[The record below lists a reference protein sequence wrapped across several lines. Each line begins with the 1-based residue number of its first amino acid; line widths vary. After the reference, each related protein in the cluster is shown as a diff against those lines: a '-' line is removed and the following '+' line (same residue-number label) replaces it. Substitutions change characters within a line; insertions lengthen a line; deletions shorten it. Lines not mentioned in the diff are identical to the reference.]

1 MTNNIFFG
9 LMNYINNRICLF
21 KCKSSLRFHYLYN
34 IYFSNFISFIINNHL
49 YYSDSILYTLLSLN
63 YRPFMLGFL
72 LKKKKLFMTI
82 NCFFKLIFTM
92 YKLLSKSIKLI
103 CDSCESKLL
112 FLVANNGFP
121 FFFFFRLNCV
131 YVTFIVNQSYRWFL
145 WLKILF

>member
-49 YYSDSILYTLLSLN
+49 YYSDSILYKLLSLN

-72 LKKKKLFMTI
+72 LKKKK
-82 NCFFKLIFTM
+82 CSWQLIV
-92 YKLLSKSIKLI
+92 
-103 CDSCESKLL
+103 
-112 FLVANNGFP
+112 FLNWFSLCTYYFLNQSNSYVIHVSQNYYFWWQIMD
-121 FFFFFRLNCV
+121 FLFFFFRLNCV
-131 YVTFIVNQSYRWFL
+131 YVTFIVNQSYRWFP
-145 WLKILF
+145 WLKILL